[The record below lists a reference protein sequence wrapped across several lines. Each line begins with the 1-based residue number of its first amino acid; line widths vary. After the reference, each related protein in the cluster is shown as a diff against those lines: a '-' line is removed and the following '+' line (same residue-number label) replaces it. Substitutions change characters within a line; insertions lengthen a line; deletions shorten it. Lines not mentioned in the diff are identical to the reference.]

1 MKIQE
6 QKTYKKANRK
16 MAEVLSLVITI
27 SIH

>member
-6 QKTYKKANRK
+6 QKRYEKANRK

-27 SIH
+27 NIH